1 MLKAHFVHI
10 GLIWMICI
18 LLCFS
23 ANAQINA
30 TFDDSSAWHSAWW
43 GDTSAFTCDNGLL
56 QLNADPSLGLARIA
70 SNSSAHNQGQFYGK
84 VSLEFNPSSM
94 NHMVL
99 DLIKGLILPI
109 RSLLGRGG

>member
-10 GLIWMICI
+10 GLIMSACI
-18 LLCFS
+18 LLGLS

-30 TFDDSSAWHSAWW
+30 TFDDSSAWQGTWW
-43 GDTSAFTCDNGLL
+43 GDTSAFTCHNGLL

-70 SNSSAHNQGQFYGK
+70 SNSSAHNQGYFYGK

-94 NHMVL
+94 KQSK
-99 DLIKGLILPI
+99 IY
-109 RSLLGRGG
+109 LGKKDMP